1 MSLLAGI
8 RTLGERIWTVLWRK
22 FPFRVQCNA
31 CGWRG
36 RILASDSWHPHT
48 KCPRCRSR
56 VRHRLL
62 CAALAHLEPLRA
74 AKLVRGKRVLHFAP
88 EPQISRRLRAGAAR
102 YVTADPAMPGVDL
115 RLDMCRMAEVPDGTF
130 DLVVACDV
138 LEHVADDG
146 AALREIRRILAPQG
160 WAILTVPQQDGLA
173 AAKRED
179 PALATP
185 EERLQA
191 FGQQDHLRIFGDGFA
206 GFVEAQG
213 FAVTAVDEHRF
224 APELARRHVLFPP
237 VLSTRP
243 LATNHRQI
251 FFAQRR

>member
-1 MSLLAGI
+1 MSMFSSF
-8 RTLGERIWTVLWRK
+8 RNLGGKAWAVLSRK

-62 CAALAHLEPLRA
+62 CAALEHLEPFQA
-74 AKLVRGKRVLHFAP
+74 ARLVRGKRVLHFAP
-88 EPQISRRLRAGAAR
+88 EPQLARRLRAGAAR

-138 LEHVADDG
+138 LEHVPDDG

-185 EERLQA
+185 EERLRA

-206 GFVEAQG
+206 GFVETQG
-213 FAVTAVDEHRF
+213 FTVTAVDERSF
-224 APELARRHVLFPP
+224 APELARRHVLCPP
-237 VLSTRP
+237 VPSPRP
-243 LATNHRQI
+243 LATNRRKI

>member
-138 LEHVADDG
+138 LYYLPVDRLRHCVARIERSLTAGG
-146 AALREIRRILAPQG
+146 AFVPVHYVPRMGSVLSGDEAHDVIASCATLR
-160 WAILTVPQQDGLA
+160 
-173 AAKRED
+173 
-179 PALATP
+179 
-185 EERLQA
+185 
-191 FGQQDHLRIFGDGFA
+191 H
-206 GFVEAQG
+206 
-213 FAVTAVDEHRF
+213 
-224 APELARRHVLFPP
+224 ELAERTEFGAGRTYRVDRY
-237 VLSTRP
+237 VKD
-243 LATNHRQI
+243 
-251 FFAQRR
+251 